1 MKLTPNDPVKV
12 KEQIADLKMKLED
25 DAKRSKKGSIPE
37 WLKARRKKREDQLKK
52 LEDTLA

>member
-1 MKLTPNDPVKV
+1 MTLTPNDPVKV